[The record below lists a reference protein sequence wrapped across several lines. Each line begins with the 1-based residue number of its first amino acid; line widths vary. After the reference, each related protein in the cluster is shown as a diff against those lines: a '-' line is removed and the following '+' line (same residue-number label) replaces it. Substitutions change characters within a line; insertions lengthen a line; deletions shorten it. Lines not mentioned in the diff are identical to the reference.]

1 LRNRGP
7 LYRLR
12 LYRGSRLKPGPLR
25 GGFTRGLTHLQRLGA
40 SARRNDLGWPSWFV
54 RSPYKVGRG
63 MYKLPS
69 IDGVLEIEN
78 AVSTATEIS
87 EESNMVSLATNSSAA
102 MKTEEVSMA
111 SNVIEFPKNVTESY
125 VPAKVS
131 NYVKFGHY
139 GDVKTI
145 KKSGQFYPVFIT
157 GLSGNGKTMMIEQV
171 HADLK
176 KELFRVNIT
185 IETDEDDLIGH
196 YALIDGKTVWQD
208 GPVVMAMERGATL
221 LLDEVDL
228 ASNKIMC
235 LQPVLEGNPLL
246 IKKEG
251 RIVRPKAGFSVMA
264 TANTKGKGSEDGRFI
279 GTNILNEAFLERFPI
294 TVEQEY
300 PSVSVERKI
309 INKLMFSLGCLDE
322 EFSGKLV
329 DWADLIRKTFYDGGC
344 DEIIATRR
352 LVHIVHAFSIFK
364 DRMKAIA
371 MCVARFDDQTKETFM
386 DLYSKL
392 DEKVSMP
399 SDETEEGEDSESTE
413 KEEEE
418 DFKPW

>member
-1 LRNRGP
+1 MNVKMTPAKTNFVGMAISEYGENAVLFKEQVN
-7 LYRLR
+7 
-12 LYRGSRLKPGPLR
+12 KIV
-25 GGFTRGLTHLQRLGA
+25 TE
-40 SARRNDLGWPSWFV
+40 NKIGWPSWFTSKKYRV
-54 RSPYKVGRG
+54 SRG
-63 MYKLPS
+63 EWKLPS
-69 IDGVLEIEN
+69 INGTLEIEN
-78 AVSTATEIS
+78 VASTAIEIS
-87 EESNMVSLATNSSAA
+87 EKS
-102 MKTEEVSMA
+102 KTEEVSLA
-111 SNVIEFPKNVTESY
+111 TNVIEFPKNVTESY
-125 VPAKVS
+125 VPAKVG

-139 GDVKTI
+139 NDVKII
-145 KKSGQFYPVFIT
+145 KRSGKFYPIFIT

-251 RIVRPKAGFSVMA
+251 RIVRPKAGFTVMA

-300 PSVSVERKI
+300 PSISVERKI

-399 SDETEEGEDSESTE
+399 SDETEESEESESTE
-413 KEEEE
+413 EENE
-418 DFKPW
+418 DFKPF

>member
-1 LRNRGP
+1 MSNL
-7 LYRLR
+7 
-12 LYRGSRLKPGPLR
+12 SEKQ
-25 GGFTRGLTHLQRLGA
+25 TEIVRGLEKGFPDREVTMKQLMEWAENEGFSKYAPSFIWKSGNKVRRGVFRIPEIGA
-40 SARRNDLGWPSWFV
+40 NVADAKVAFV
-54 RSPYKVGRG
+54 S
-63 MYKLPS
+63 M
-69 IDGVLEIEN
+69 
-78 AVSTATEIS
+78 ATE
-87 EESNMVSLATNSSAA
+87 E
-102 MKTEEVSMA
+102 KKEVALA
-111 SNVIEFPKNVTESY
+111 SNVIEFPKNETESY
-125 VPAKVS
+125 VPTRVG

-139 GDVKTI
+139 ADVKTI

-171 HADLK
+171 HAELK

-208 GPVVMAMERGATL
+208 GPVVLAMERGATL

-251 RIVRPKAGFSVMA
+251 RIVRPKTGFTVMA

-300 PSVSVERKI
+300 PSVSVEKKI
-309 INKLMFSLGCLDE
+309 INKLMTTLNCLDE

-329 DWADLIRKTFYDGGC
+329 DWADLIRKTFYDGGV

-392 DEKVSMP
+392 DDKVSMP
-399 SDETEEGEDSESTE
+399 SDEENEISESTE
-413 KEEEE
+413 TEEEKE
-418 DFKPW
+418 DFSPF

>member
-1 LRNRGP
+1 MSYNAKQEKSINALRSFVGNAE
-7 LYRLR
+7 
-12 LYRGSRLKPGPLR
+12 S
-25 GGFTRGLTHLQRLGA
+25 FTREDIMKFVDSNANKELGVI
-40 SARRNDLGWPSWFV
+40 RPWFLLDAIPKSERV
-54 RSPYKVGRG
+54 DGRAYRFPTLNG
-63 MYKLPS
+63 MK
-69 IDGVLEIEN
+69 
-78 AVSTATEIS
+78 STVS
-87 EESNMVSLATNSSAA
+87 EESSIVSLATTSEAVA
-102 MKTEEVSMA
+102 KTEEISMA
-111 SNVIEFPKNVTESY
+111 TNVIEFPKNVTESY
-125 VPAKVS
+125 VPTRVG

-139 GDVKTI
+139 NDVKTI
-145 KKSGQFYPVFIT
+145 KKSGQFYPVFVT

-171 HADLK
+171 HAELK

-196 YALIDGKTVWQD
+196 YALVDGKTVWQD
-208 GPVVMAMERGATL
+208 GPVTMAMERGATL

-251 RIVRPKAGFSVMA
+251 RIVRPKEGFTVMA

-309 INKLMFSLGCLDE
+309 IIKLMETLGCEDS
-322 EFSGKLV
+322 EFAGKLV
-329 DWADLIRKTFYDGGC
+329 DWADLIRKTFYDGGV

-352 LVHIVHAFSIFK
+352 LVHIVQAFSIFN

-371 MCVARFDDQTKETFM
+371 MCVARFDDQTKDTFM

-392 DEKVSMP
+392 DDKVSMP
-399 SDETEEGEDSESTE
+399 SEEDDSSETTEE
-413 KEEEE
+413 KEE
-418 DFKPW
+418 DLKPF

>member
-1 LRNRGP
+1 MSN
-7 LYRLR
+7 
-12 LYRGSRLKPGPLR
+12 
-25 GGFTRGLTHLQRLGA
+25 LTDKR
-40 SARRNDLGWPSWFV
+40 
-54 RSPYKVGRG
+54 
-63 MYKLPS
+63 
-69 IDGVLEIEN
+69 
-78 AVSTATEIS
+78 TEIVKGLEKVFPDREVTMKQLMEWAEGEGLSKYAPSFIWKS
-87 EESNMVSLATNSSAA
+87 ENKVRRGVFRIPEINGNVATDAKVAFVPMAMEEKEVALAT
-102 MKTEEVSMA
+102 
-111 SNVIEFPKNVTESY
+111 NVIEFPKNETESY
-125 VPAKVS
+125 VPAKVG

-139 GDVKTI
+139 ADVKTI

-171 HADLK
+171 HAELK

-208 GPVVMAMERGATL
+208 GPVVLAMERGGTL

-251 RIVRPKAGFSVMA
+251 RIVRPKAGFTVMA

-300 PSVSVERKI
+300 PSVTVEKKI
-309 INKLMFSLGCLDE
+309 INKLMTSLSCLDE

-329 DWADLIRKTFYDGGC
+329 DWADLIRKTFYDGGV

-352 LVHIVHAFSIFK
+352 LVHIIHAFSIFK

-392 DEKVSMP
+392 DDKVSMP
-399 SDETEEGEDSESTE
+399 SDETEEGEFSETTE
-413 KEEEE
+413 EAEETNQP
-418 DFKPW
+418 F

>member
-1 LRNRGP
+1 MSNLTDKRTEIVKGLEKVFPDREVTMKQLMEWAEGEGLSKYAPSFIWKSENKVRRGVFRIP
-7 LYRLR
+7 EI
-12 LYRGSRLKPGPLR
+12 
-25 GGFTRGLTHLQRLGA
+25 GA
-40 SARRNDLGWPSWFV
+40 NVATDAKVAFV
-54 RSPYKVGRG
+54 P
-63 MYKLPS
+63 M
-69 IDGVLEIEN
+69 
-78 AVSTATEIS
+78 ATE
-87 EESNMVSLATNSSAA
+87 EKKEVALAT
-102 MKTEEVSMA
+102 
-111 SNVIEFPKNVTESY
+111 NVIEFPKNETESY
-125 VPAKVS
+125 VPAKVG

-139 GDVKTI
+139 NDVKTI
-145 KKSGQFYPVFIT
+145 KKSGQFYPIFIT

-185 IETDEDDLIGH
+185 IETDEDDLICH

-208 GPVVMAMERGATL
+208 GPVVLAMERGATL

-251 RIVRPKAGFSVMA
+251 RIVRPKAGFTVMA

-300 PSVSVERKI
+300 PSVTVEKKI
-309 INKLMFSLGCLDE
+309 INKLMTSLNCLDE
-322 EFSGKLV
+322 EFSAKLV
-329 DWADLIRKTFYDGGC
+329 DWADLIRKTFYDGGV

-392 DEKVSMP
+392 DDKVSMP
-399 SDETEEGEDSESTE
+399 SDETEEGEFSETTE
-413 KEEEE
+413 TVEEEENE
-418 DFKPW
+418 DFKPF

>member
-1 LRNRGP
+1 MSN
-7 LYRLR
+7 
-12 LYRGSRLKPGPLR
+12 
-25 GGFTRGLTHLQRLGA
+25 LTDKR
-40 SARRNDLGWPSWFV
+40 
-54 RSPYKVGRG
+54 
-63 MYKLPS
+63 
-69 IDGVLEIEN
+69 
-78 AVSTATEIS
+78 TEIVEKLEKVFPDREVTMKQLMEWAENEGLS
-87 EESNMVSLATNSSAA
+87 KYAPAFIWETENKVRRGVYRIPEINGNVATDAKVAFVPMVTEEEKEVSLAT
-102 MKTEEVSMA
+102 
-111 SNVIEFPKNVTESY
+111 NVIEFPKNEMESY

-139 GDVKTI
+139 SDVKTI

-171 HADLK
+171 HAELK

-208 GPVVMAMERGATL
+208 GPVVLAMERGGTL

-251 RIVRPKAGFSVMA
+251 RIVRPKAGFTVMA

-300 PSVSVERKI
+300 PSITVEKKI
-309 INKLMFSLGCLDE
+309 INKLMTSLNCLDE

-329 DWADLIRKTFYDGGC
+329 DWADLIRKTFYDGGV

-392 DEKVSMP
+392 DDKVSMP
-399 SDETEEGEDSESTE
+399 SDEEGETVLETAE
-413 KEEEE
+413 AVEEEE
-418 DFKPW
+418 NFKPF

>member
-1 LRNRGP
+1 MSNL
-7 LYRLR
+7 
-12 LYRGSRLKPGPLR
+12 SEKQ
-25 GGFTRGLTHLQRLGA
+25 TEIVRGLEKGFPDREVTMKQLMEWAENEGLSKYAPSFIWKSGNKVRRGVFRIPEIGA
-40 SARRNDLGWPSWFV
+40 NVADAKVAFV
-54 RSPYKVGRG
+54 P
-63 MYKLPS
+63 MA
-69 IDGVLEIEN
+69 IEEKKEV
-78 AVSTATEIS
+78 A
-87 EESNMVSLATNSSAA
+87 LAT
-102 MKTEEVSMA
+102 
-111 SNVIEFPKNVTESY
+111 NVIEFPKNETESY
-125 VPAKVS
+125 VPAKVG

-139 GDVKTI
+139 ADVKTI
-145 KKSGQFYPVFIT
+145 KKSGQFYPIFIT

-208 GPVVMAMERGATL
+208 GPVVLAMERGATL

-251 RIVRPKAGFSVMA
+251 RIVRPKTGFTVMA

-300 PSVSVERKI
+300 PSVSVEKKI
-309 INKLMFSLGCLDE
+309 INKLMTSLNCLDE

-329 DWADLIRKTFYDGGC
+329 DWADLIRKTFYDGGV

-371 MCVARFDDQTKETFM
+371 MCVARFDDQTKDTFM

-392 DEKVSMP
+392 DDKVSMP
-399 SDETEEGEDSESTE
+399 SDETEAEEAHRMLDEED
-413 KEEEE
+413 E
-418 DFKPW
+418 DFKPF

>member
-1 LRNRGP
+1 MSNLTEKRTEIVKGLEKVFPDREVTMNQLMEWAEKEGLSKYAPSFIWKGENKVRRGVFRIP
-7 LYRLR
+7 EI
-12 LYRGSRLKPGPLR
+12 
-25 GGFTRGLTHLQRLGA
+25 GA
-40 SARRNDLGWPSWFV
+40 NVADAKVAFV
-54 RSPYKVGRG
+54 P
-63 MYKLPS
+63 M
-69 IDGVLEIEN
+69 
-78 AVSTATEIS
+78 ATE
-87 EESNMVSLATNSSAA
+87 EEKEVSLAT
-102 MKTEEVSMA
+102 
-111 SNVIEFPKNVTESY
+111 NVIEFPKNVTESY
-125 VPAKVS
+125 VPAKVG

-139 GDVKTI
+139 NDVKTI

-300 PSVSVERKI
+300 PSVSVEKKI

-413 KEEEE
+413 TEEENE
-418 DFKPW
+418 DFRPF

>member
-1 LRNRGP
+1 MSNL
-7 LYRLR
+7 
-12 LYRGSRLKPGPLR
+12 SEKQ
-25 GGFTRGLTHLQRLGA
+25 TEIVRGLEKGFPDREVTMKQLMEWAENEGFSKYAPSFIWKSGNKVRRGVFRIPEIGA
-40 SARRNDLGWPSWFV
+40 NVADAKVAFV
-54 RSPYKVGRG
+54 S
-63 MYKLPS
+63 M
-69 IDGVLEIEN
+69 
-78 AVSTATEIS
+78 ATE
-87 EESNMVSLATNSSAA
+87 EKKGVAL
-102 MKTEEVSMA
+102 A
-111 SNVIEFPKNVTESY
+111 SNVIEFPKNETESY
-125 VPAKVS
+125 VPTRVG

-139 GDVKTI
+139 ADVKTI

-171 HADLK
+171 HAELK

-251 RIVRPKAGFSVMA
+251 RIVRPKTGFTVMA

-300 PSVSVERKI
+300 PSVSVEKKI
-309 INKLMFSLGCLDE
+309 INKLMTTLNCLDE

-329 DWADLIRKTFYDGGC
+329 DWADLIRKTFYDGGV

-392 DEKVSMP
+392 DDKVSMP
-399 SDETEEGEDSESTE
+399 SDEENEISESTE
-413 KEEEE
+413 TEEEKE
-418 DFKPW
+418 DFSPF

>member
-1 LRNRGP
+1 MVSVNMTDKQVESMSAFRSFV
-7 LYRLR
+7 
-12 LYRGSRLKPGPLR
+12 GSDT
-25 GGFTRGLTHLQRLGA
+25 FTRQDYENFKSKAKDSGVILPRFLI
-40 SARRNDLGWPSWFV
+40 RNNFSE
-54 RSPYKVGRG
+54 KVGRG
-63 MYKLPS
+63 EWRFPEVNGTS
-69 IDGVLEIEN
+69 S
-78 AVSTATEIS
+78 VSNVAEDAT
-87 EESNMVSLATNSSAA
+87 VSLATHATAARVESAE
-102 MKTEEVSMA
+102 MVT
-111 SNVIEFPKNVTESY
+111 NVIEFPKNASESY
-125 VPAKVS
+125 VPSKVDG
-131 NYVKFGHY
+131 YVKFGHY
-139 GDVKTI
+139 NDVKTI
-145 KKSGQFYPVFIT
+145 KKSGNFYPIFIT

-171 HADLK
+171 HAELK

-196 YALIDGKTVWQD
+196 YALVDGRTVWQD
-208 GPVVMAMERGATL
+208 GPVTMAMERGATL

-251 RIVRPKAGFSVMA
+251 RIVRPKAGFTVMA

-300 PSVSVERKI
+300 PSIAVEKKI
-309 INKLMFSLGCLDE
+309 IIKLMENLGCLDE
-322 EFSGKLV
+322 EYAGKLV
-329 DWADLIRKTFYDGGC
+329 DWADLIRKTFYDGGV

-352 LVHIVHAFSIFK
+352 LVHIIHAFSIFK

-399 SDETEEGEDSESTE
+399 SDD
-413 KEEEE
+413 EEEKVLDTAE
-418 DFKPW
+418 ELEETHQPF